1 VSSRTIHDGKTA
13 QFFAD
18 FSRIGRLEP
27 FMLRECSLSEAATQ
41 LHISKSLMGYWVKI
55 MLELD
60 LIRVIRTEK
69 RGRHHVPIYATT
81 SSAFEVPMDLIPEV
95 SNESWLERNA
105 TEFEHRAQQSLIQVG
120 RKYTDRW
127 QLSCFVTNGVMQVL
141 VLPNGEDTFERE
153 SFNRFGSFRLSATQA
168 AALQLEM
175 MALYE
180 KYDGQTETSSET
192 KSYLIRY
199 LLVEENLE

>member
-1 VSSRTIHDGKTA
+1 VNSKTIHDSKTA

-18 FSRIGRLEP
+18 FTRIGRLEP
-27 FMLRECSLSEAATQ
+27 FMLGECSLAEAAAQ

-60 LIRVIRTEK
+60 LIRVVCTEK

-81 SSAFEVPMDLIPEV
+81 SSTFDVPMDLIPEV
-95 SNESWLERNA
+95 SNETWLERNA
-105 TEFEHRAQQSLIQVG
+105 TEFERRAQQSLIRVG
-120 RKYTDRW
+120 RKYADRW
-127 QLSCFVTNGVMQVL
+127 QLSCFVTNGVMQVM
-141 VLPNGEDTFERE
+141 VLPNGEDSIERE
-153 SFNRFGSFRLSATQA
+153 SFNRFGNFQLTAVQA

-180 KYDGQTETSSET
+180 KYNAQKEVDSET